1 MSFPMDTLLLRN
13 LKILMLVVVV
23 VVIDSSMMEANGNSQ
38 LLYNNPVFTLA
49 PGLYSVSYRSV

>member
-13 LKILMLVVVV
+13 LKILMLVVV

>member
-1 MSFPMDTLLLRN
+1 MDTLLLRN

-23 VVIDSSMMEANGNSQ
+23 VIDSSMVEANGNSQ